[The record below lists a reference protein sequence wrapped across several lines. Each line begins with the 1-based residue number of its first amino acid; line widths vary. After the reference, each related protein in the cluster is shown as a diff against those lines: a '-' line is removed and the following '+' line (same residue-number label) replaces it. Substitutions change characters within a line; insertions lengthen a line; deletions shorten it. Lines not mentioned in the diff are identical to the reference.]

1 MILPDGAI
9 KEGYF
14 ENNIYIGVISKESLM
29 DLSSEGNR
37 WRAVSSIKDKKT
49 SLEKIKEEE
58 RRNGEALEEEK
69 VEITKDSLKEKYK
82 NINLRGS

>member
-1 MILPDGAI
+1 M
-9 KEGYF
+9 
-14 ENNIYIGVISKESLM
+14 
-29 DLSSEGNR
+29 
-37 WRAVSSIKDKKT
+37 SSIKDKKT